1 MSQNYA
7 IVHELLIPP
16 GKAAPNLRI
25 SEGKWSLSSLSNV
38 PFVTL
43 TGMGFSKTFSWG
55 ELVEVPKGC
64 DCQVVNASKHM
75 GDIYLNAGWD
85 YANRPARVTVPTP
98 LMVINL
104 TTGVLTPYPVVV
116 PPATIPTPPV
126 APFGL
131 TTQYP
136 VDTRLAKRAFL
147 TMLYTTPAV
156 ITGEQAFIIVGQP
169 NTTSQNT
176 FNIAGLAEGIPW
188 LPKVGYFSTY
198 TLPALTAGVQIP
210 LGFMANIAE
219 CCSNPHTL
227 MDFAQVYWI
236 IETTEGG
243 PSPLPV
249 NFLPTAFYVLE
260 Y

>member
-7 IVHELLIPP
+7 TVHELLVPP

-85 YANRPARVTVPTP
+85 YANRPARVTVPVP
-98 LMVINL
+98 LVTIDL
-104 TTGVLTPYPVVV
+104 VTGVQTPYPSVI
-116 PPATIPTPPV
+116 PPATIPTPPP
-126 APFGL
+126 APFAL
-131 TTQYP
+131 STMYP
-136 VDTRLAKRAFL
+136 LDTRLARKAFL
-147 TMLYTTPAV
+147 MMVYEIDIDEAQEFL
-156 ITGEQAFIIVGQP
+156 IIGQP
-169 NTTSQNT
+169 NTTSMNT
-176 FNIAGLAEGIPW
+176 FNIASLFEGVPW
-188 LPKVGYFSTY
+188 VFPKTGYVSSY
-198 TLPALTAGVQIP
+198 RLEPLTRGVLIP
-210 LGFMANIAE
+210 LGFLADRAE
-219 CCSNPHTL
+219 CCNIPHAL
-227 MDFAQVYWI
+227 LDFATVIWNIQF
-236 IETTEGG
+236 TEGG
-243 PSPLPV
+243 SKLPV
-249 NFLPTAFYVLE
+249 EFVPAAFYVLE